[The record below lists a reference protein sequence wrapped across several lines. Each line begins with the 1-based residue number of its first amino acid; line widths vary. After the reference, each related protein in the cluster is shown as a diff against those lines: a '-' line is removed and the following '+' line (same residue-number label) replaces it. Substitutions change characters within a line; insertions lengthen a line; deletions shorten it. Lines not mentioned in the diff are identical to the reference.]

1 MHDDKDVAEL
11 LFDDTESEDGK
22 DTTMNTNI
30 FYDEDLNLKQFLY
43 RPLKTFPRED
53 KVKLAE
59 GVNKYL
65 KGKSKKEKKHAYDT
79 IKSMIEII
87 WNNIRKNVR
96 KALDLK
102 KGKKAKKDE
111 Q

>member
-1 MHDDKDVAEL
+1 MSPQSSARYKYLDAIDELEYDKFARRHFE
-11 LFDDTESEDGK
+11 K
-22 DTTMNTNI
+22 ANM
-30 FYDEDLNLKQFLY
+30 
-43 RPLKTFPRED
+43 
-53 KVKLAE
+53 KLAE

>member
-1 MHDDKDVAEL
+1 MYQKKNKSKKAKGNKKQDP
-11 LFDDTESEDGK
+11 
-22 DTTMNTNI
+22 I
-30 FYDEDLNLKQFLY
+30 FQEPK
-43 RPLKTFPRED
+43 RKKKE
-53 KVKLAE
+53 
-59 GVNKYL
+59 
-65 KGKSKKEKKHAYDT
+65 SKKEKKHAYNT